1 MRAPIIT
8 LVLSFFL
15 VPAAMRAQGGSPADV
30 QAIRAVETQWE
41 NAWNHHDI
49 SAMVRLG
56 TADADWVNLA
66 GQWFAG
72 RDAFAKSL
80 ESLHSGKVKE
90 SVWRT
95 EQVRVRF
102 LSPSIA
108 VVHVY
113 FSTSGERNP
122 DGSARPPR
130 RGIFTRVEQK
140 RGEKWLI
147 IASQASS
154 IVPPETAVAP
164 AASAREWARN
174 RALHRAAEDPS
185 GLAKW

>member
-1 MRAPIIT
+1 MRFRCAILM
-8 LVLSFFL
+8 LVVVAF
-15 VPAAMRAQGGSPADV
+15 PAAVAARGGSAGSAADV
-30 QAIRAVETQWE
+30 QAIRGIETQWQ

-49 SAMVRLG
+49 AAMVGLG
-56 TADADWVNLA
+56 APDADWVNLA
-66 GQWFAG
+66 GQWFEG

-95 EQVRVRF
+95 EKVQVRF

-130 RGIFTRVEQK
+130 RGIFTRVEEK
-140 RGEKWLI
+140 RGVKWSI
-147 IASQASS
+147 IASQATN
-154 IVPPETAVAP
+154 IVPPATAEMP
-164 AASAREWARN
+164 WRSN
-174 RALHRAAEDPS
+174 SQS
-185 GLAKW
+185 GD

>member
-1 MRAPIIT
+1 MRLASAILILLT
-8 LVLSFFL
+8 AV
-15 VPAAMRAQGGSPADV
+15 VPARAGASGGTAADV
-30 QAIRAVETQWE
+30 KEIRGIEAQWQ
-41 NAWNHHDI
+41 NAWNHHDVA
-49 SAMVRLG
+49 AMVRLG
-56 TADADWVNLA
+56 APDADWVNLA

-72 RDAFAKSL
+72 ADAFAKSL

-113 FSTSGERNP
+113 FSTRGEHNP

-130 RGIFTRVEQK
+130 RGIFTRVEAK
-140 RGEKWLI
+140 RGGRWLI
-147 IASQASS
+147 IASQATS
-154 IVPPETAVAP
+154 IVPAATAEVP
-164 AASAREWARN
+164 PRLNSQ
-174 RALHRAAEDPS
+174 S
-185 GLAKW
+185 GD